1 MGTCARWAAG
11 MLAVSLAALGAT
23 PDETPDETRKKAKRV
38 SSYIAF
44 CETVGRVGIQV
55 GGMAEHHP
63 YDKAVVTYARE
74 ISRLHARLFEKLTPP
89 EGAETLHK
97 RFKEAVTEFAKAA
110 EAHYQA
116 DYSAAH
122 KHRQK
127 AVRDFIRALA
137 EIGKLRRKGTIPGY
151 APAGGGRK

>member
-1 MGTCARWAAG
+1 MRTRVLCVAAT
-11 MLAVSLAALGAT
+11 LAASLAALGAT
-23 PDETPDETRKKAKRV
+23 TDETPDETRKKAKRV

-63 YDKAVVTYARE
+63 YDKAVVTYVRE
-74 ISRLHARLFEKLTPP
+74 ISRLHARLFAKLTPP

-97 RFKEAVTEFAKAA
+97 RVKDAVTEFAKAA

-116 DYSAAH
+116 DYSTAH

-127 AVRDFIRALA
+127 ALHDFVRALA
-137 EIGKLRRKGTIPGY
+137 EIGKLRRNGTIPAY
-151 APAGGGRK
+151 APAGGGKK